1 MKEENKKAKACRKDW
16 KNEPMPE
23 KHETF
28 VLQRSF
34 NEKQMDLLRAGH
46 IPEAMEDKWF
56 FYVEGETLFAHR
68 SWTGYCIYRIDFK
81 EDDHHIV
88 RVNRDPEQYG
98 CTDIKEDIVNLN
110 KLLDY
115 WTDDP
120 YDHYEE
126 WLGEIQDGLKK
137 AGKE

>member
-1 MKEENKKAKACRKDW
+1 MKEENKKAKVCRKDW

-34 NEKQMDLLRAGH
+34 DEKQMDLLRAGH

-88 RVNRDPEQYG
+88 RVNREPEQYG

-110 KLLDY
+110 KLLD
-115 WTDDP
+115 
-120 YDHYEE
+120 
-126 WLGEIQDGLKK
+126 
-137 AGKE
+137 